1 MAVAYVD
8 VPETLVTTHLHMT
21 SPDQFQP
28 AFVSTPHGV
37 EILECEAPDID
48 FYRFLYSS
56 VGYHLRWRD
65 RLLMPDAELNVI
77 LHSPK
82 TSIHVLYVHGTPAG
96 YVELEKQPRATEIA
110 YFGLR
115 PQYQGRGLGKHLLSY
130 GIAQAWEAGAQR
142 VRVHTCNMDGQHALA
157 NYTRRGFSVFRVDE
171 QPMPDRY
178 RS

>member
-8 VPETLVTTHLHMT
+8 VPETLVITHLHMT

-77 LHSPK
+77 LRSPK

-96 YVELEKQPRATEIA
+96 YVELEEQPRATEIA

-142 VRVHTCNMDGQHALA
+142 VWVHTCNMDGQHALS
-157 NYTRRGFSVFRVDE
+157 NYTKRGFSVFRVDE